1 MHKEQRFDL
10 HFEKIMVY
18 CPYGALAQLGAR
30 HTGSVEATGS
40 SPVCSILQGR
50 AMWSLFKRR
59 LHEDRMNQITMAHE
73 KGGEHMPISL
83 EIVKTAIDD
92 FAKVQRRMILAK
104 KENAPETYADLKE
117 EYISLKALLNIAGVN
132 LNELDKIKE

>member
-1 MHKEQRFDL
+1 
-10 HFEKIMVY
+10 
-18 CPYGALAQLGAR
+18 
-30 HTGSVEATGS
+30 
-40 SPVCSILQGR
+40 
-50 AMWSLFKRR
+50 
-59 LHEDRMNQITMAHE
+59 
-73 KGGEHMPISL
+73 MPNSL

-104 KENAPETYADLKE
+104 KKNAPETYADLKE

>member
-1 MHKEQRFDL
+1 
-10 HFEKIMVY
+10 
-18 CPYGALAQLGAR
+18 
-30 HTGSVEATGS
+30 
-40 SPVCSILQGR
+40 
-50 AMWSLFKRR
+50 
-59 LHEDRMNQITMAHE
+59 MNQITMAHE

-92 FAKVQRRMILAK
+92 FVKVQRRMILAK